1 MRFLLQFSGEHDKLP
16 RAELA
21 AVLEAE
27 GHPYSFGRVFRTKRV
42 ILVDVDCL
50 DASFLSRLAYTA
62 QAHQVHAVAHRIEPL
77 ADAAAEL
84 LANGDT
90 FAVRAS
96 SQILE
101 RRLGALIAA
110 RGYRVNLEQPSRTFF
125 VFEERHIC
133 ILGEPLPL
141 LRDFEARKPQHR
153 PFFHPTSMHPKL
165 ARGLVNLARVTAGDT
180 VLDPFVGTGG
190 ILVEAGLMGC
200 RLAGWD
206 IRDDMVVGCQKNLES
221 IGLSGTIEKRD
232 ALLADAPSEP
242 VPAIVTDPPYGRGS
256 YSSEENPLR
265 LYEKFLAR
273 AHGWLSSGGSLV
285 AVFPQT
291 FQPAYGAF
299 RHREH
304 FDVYIHK
311 SLTRRIWVLEKRG

>member
-16 RAELA
+16 RAELT

-27 GHPYSFGRVFRTKRV
+27 GHPYSFGRVFRAKRMV
-42 ILVDVDCL
+42 LADIDCP
-50 DASFLSRLAYTA
+50 DASFLARLAYTS

-84 LANGDT
+84 LADGDT
-90 FAVRAS
+90 FEVRAG

-101 RRLGALIAA
+101 RRLGALVAA
-110 RGYRVNLEQPSRTFF
+110 RGHRVDFEHPSQTFS
-125 VFEERHIC
+125 VFAERGIC
-133 ILGEPLPL
+133 ILGVPIPLA
-141 LRDFEARKPQHR
+141 RDFEARKPQHR

-165 ARGLVNLARVTAGDT
+165 ARGLVNLARVSAGGT
-180 VLDPFVGTGG
+180 VLDPFAGTGG
-190 ILVEAGLMGC
+190 ILVEAGLVGC
-200 RLAGWD
+200 RLLGWD
-206 IRDDMVVGCQKNLES
+206 IRDDMVAGCAKNLGS
-221 IGLSGTIEKRD
+221 YGLSGIVEKKD
-232 ALLADAPSEP
+232 ALVADVPEEP
-242 VPAIVTDPPYGRGS
+242 VAAVVTDPPYGRGS

-273 AHGWLSSGGSLV
+273 AHGWLAPGGSLV
-285 AVFPQT
+285 AVFPQA

-311 SLTRRIWVLEKRG
+311 SLTRRIWVLEKRP